1 MWYLDK
7 PKETAN
13 WLIMWCLDK
22 PKETAKVPE
31 PPAPKPMG
39 DDLDDDDEEEKDDV
53 NKISRKKLRKMNRLT
68 VAELKQ
74 VDISIWLDIFY
85 VNRS

>member
-1 MWYLDK
+1 
-7 PKETAN
+7 
-13 WLIMWCLDK
+13 
-22 PKETAKVPE
+22 
-31 PPAPKPMG
+31 MG

-74 VDISIWLDIFY
+74 VDISI
-85 VNRS
+85 